1 MRRTF
6 KEFQSQWE
14 DAANSV
20 GGGGVSMPADA
31 VHDKKKKKKD
41 IYDGRT
47 KAGRKFIERILS
59 RRKAS
64 EGKSEVKE
72 DVSIYD
78 FRYYRTN
85 ELELKNRAYG
95 RDVEAA
101 FKKAGYDVY
110 GGDLSVRGTTIKF
123 NRYSKHWGTNEK
135 KLKAVIKKV
144 LGIDVDRL

>member
-1 MRRTF
+1 MKTF
-6 KEFQSQWE
+6 KDVWE

-64 EGKSEVKE
+64 EVKE
-72 DVSIYD
+72 EVNEAYKFDKND
-78 FRYYRTN
+78 FRYWRSGGM
-85 ELELKNRAYG
+85 ELKLRNGAYG
-95 RDVEAA
+95 HDVEQA

-110 GGDLSVRGTTIKF
+110 GKDVDINRDSIKF
-123 NRYSKHWGTNEK
+123 NSYSKHWGTDDK
-135 KLKAVIKKV
+135 KIRKVVLKV
-144 LGIDVDRL
+144 LGVDIERL